1 MAERDEASA
10 SAELQIQSPTSQTSS
25 CERRCAPPPPPPT
38 APPHTPPSPH
48 HRCVCCS
55 PRGPTPAS
63 STCTSR
69 RSPRCAT
76 SSSARAPSALSWRR
90 RVATRSC
97 SSMHP
102 APRAGVAARYG
113 AAVDV
118 AGAVLRRRSLAQS
131 EKEAAAAR
139 AQLAE
144 AGKKLRQAEVYRKGH
159 EDSTKK
165 LRKLTAEHERQGQ
178 EVIELRLS
186 LSELTNAKQQLLD
199 ETARANDA
207 VAAAERRAAA
217 AEEGYAKAEKERT
230 VWPRAPPRHAVRQGQ
245 ARAAARAAAAR
256 QVRRR
261 APARCCARGRD
272 CAAPSRA
279 RRAEGAGAPREGGA
293 RGRVARDGNAG
304 KRAEEEMLRCSS
316 LTCETIRRPT
326 PRRRREPRS
335 VGTAATRSG
344 VGR

>member
-1 MAERDEASA
+1 MRL
-10 SAELQIQSPTSQTSS
+10 LQS
-25 CERRCAPPPPPPT
+25 E
-38 APPHTPPSPH
+38 
-48 HRCVCCS
+48 
-55 PRGPTPAS
+55 GPN
-63 STCTSR
+63 
-69 RSPRCAT
+69 
-76 SSSARAPSALSWRR
+76 
-90 RVATRSC
+90 
-97 SSMHP
+97 
-102 APRAGVAARYG
+102 AGVFDVYESEITSLRNELERTRAECSELEATCRDAQLQLDASRASGPGSPPGYG
-113 AAVDV
+113 AAVDGKLARV
-118 AGAVLRRRSLAQS
+118 RSWRRSLAQS

-217 AEEGYAKAEKERT
+217 AEEGHAKAEKERT
-230 VWPRAPPRHAVRQGQ
+230 RMVFERRRDTLYAKAPRLAPPPEPPRRVKFSSAGAGEVLKQLEAEIAQHHLGRAGPKVQGLLAKAVREVASLEMATQES
-245 ARAAARAAAAR
+245 AAR
-256 QVRRR
+256 
-261 APARCCARGRD
+261 
-272 CAAPSRA
+272 
-279 RRAEGAGAPREGGA
+279 
-293 RGRVARDGNAG
+293 
-304 KRAEEEMLRCSS
+304 EEEMLAMLVAHMRDDPPPDASAAGAS
-316 LTCETIRRPT
+316 RM
-326 PRRRREPRS
+326 S